1 MPSEESSRVIVVLGM
16 HRGGTSIVA
25 RALNL
30 LGIELGDDLLS
41 AAPDNPT
48 GYWESRTVLTI
59 NEAVLT
65 TFGMTWDSVIP
76 IDPNNWELPKIKEL
90 QLDALDKLRKKFRN
104 ARLWGF
110 KDPRTARL
118 LPFWQRVFRH
128 LNVTETYVIALRN
141 PLNVV
146 KSLAAP
152 DRVNPYP
159 PSYRQS
165 GFSSRK
171 GYILWLEHMVS
182 AVAYTEAND
191 RVLVD
196 TDRLYSYPSAELK
209 RLAERLQLSSAP
221 NLNSAL
227 EEFETRFLD
236 SNLRHGHYEADDV
249 ALDPH
254 APAVVTEA
262 YRYFRALAHDL
273 NSDSAT
279 GNFSAIESWLR
290 DSAPA
295 LALSSE
301 LDRELVSVCIKLMNL
316 ELERD
321 DLIEQTKVF
330 AKHKDLLDRQLDEAH
345 LQLDEAQRD
354 RDRRDAEAS
363 RERAEAEERYE
374 SLSSE
379 LMAEIAG
386 LKGNLGALEQQHNE
400 TSWRLELASKELN
413 EIVASPGWGVIQRY
427 RGWVARQRQVRPRL
441 FARYE
446 KLALSMLWRLGG
458 KRGFDRAGV
467 HEVVG
472 PVSAEENLKRDTKS
486 RSIEVD
492 ISKFVLILSGGPDVS
507 YRYRAEHQ
515 AEEFGLLGLTADA
528 ALFNTVDYGR
538 VWQQYR
544 AFILH
549 RVPYTPEI
557 EDFIKRAKAAGKPVI
572 FDTDD
577 LVFNEA
583 LIGEIKAIRDF
594 SPEEF
599 SLHLEGIKRYYRT
612 LSLCQAAL
620 VTTEELRDRI
630 KELFHEMPVYVNRNA
645 VSDEMVGR
653 ADAAIKHI
661 SKVDD
666 GAVRAIYMSG
676 TRTHNEDFVQ
686 CVGALARLMQSYP
699 QLRLMI
705 AGLLD
710 LPEVLRNWIDRIEFI
725 PLLPFEELPRLM
737 RRADIN
743 LAPLELNNAF
753 THCKSELKYFEA
765 GLLGLPTVASRVPVF
780 QNAIT
785 PGENGFLCKSE
796 QDWFEA
802 IERLICSPELR
813 RRIGSR
819 AREDVLE
826 RFTTRSRAPELTQT
840 LRRIFDD
847 LGLAG
852 PRRLSVAIVTQAP
865 IAQTGGGY
873 KNIFRIGNWLADH
886 GHDVHIY
893 VEAVAH
899 LAGLTD
905 AEIVAFCHCY
915 FGSSAAQIHVG
926 HDQILAS
933 DVALATAFPTAFTVN
948 NLTNTRC
955 KAYLIQDFEPEFF
968 ETSDPSY
975 DSAERTYDLPLKK
988 IALGKYLQNL
998 FSKRDRVPVEQ
1009 IPFALD
1015 SSNFRNLALRP
1026 QSPIRVLFFARPG
1039 MKRRA
1044 YPVGVAALRILA
1056 RTHPEVEIAFYGMRE
1071 PEELGFRYQNLGE
1084 LSPEQLSREMNRS
1097 HIHLSFSLTNISWV
1111 PLEAMAS
1118 GCAVLEAKVPSVTM
1132 WTETEAD
1139 AEVPCLLAE
1148 PNPPAVADALINLVN
1163 DHHLRQR
1170 LSEHGQRFAA
1180 AVCTSWDKTCQ
1191 QIEKIFLR
1199 TVLREELTAANLF
1212 LAPFRPARTPPAQS
1226 PGNRIS
1232 DFRASHQE
1240 LAPPV
1245 IIGGTGGSGTRVVA
1259 RIVRAAGTYIGTRL
1273 NESEDSV
1280 DFAEF
1285 SDKWINRYIRQPL
1298 DPLTDTEMDQMQKD
1312 FAECLRRHRLELGD
1326 ANLPWGWKE
1335 PRSIY
1340 LLPFFHD
1347 LFPQLRFIHLVRDGR
1362 DLAFSPNQNQLRKHG
1377 QTFFEDKL
1385 IDAPQAVRTVALWS
1399 IVNLAAASYGEGNL
1413 GQHYL
1418 RLKFEELCST
1428 PEVAARQIF
1437 SLLGSSSADTSS
1449 AIAEIRCPETIGRWR
1464 SESDRNLLA
1473 EIEYQAHLALEKFDY
1488 R

>member
-1 MPSEESSRVIVVLGM
+1 MAENDSPSNKEVAPLGY
-16 HRGGTSIVA
+16 TEA
-25 RALNL
+25 KLNGKL
-30 LGIELGDDLLS
+30 LYCSTQSAVTNRHSLIGLS
-41 AAPDNPT
+41 AAELSLRASGDYFRLPLLPSLDGQREQSGTNLSAAVEEIIRSLRPT
-48 GYWESRTVLTI
+48 TVLVVACSPGLLVESFWDHGI
-59 NEAVLT
+59 EAHA
-65 TFGMTWDSVIP
+65 
-76 IDPNNWELPKIKEL
+76 IDPSESAISGVRADIKRFCSVGSLLDPIATRFDLLTCLEVLAHLQPEYERVALQNFCSATDAILFSATPLHTSSTNAINTRPPLYWLKLFSEIGFLPDL
-90 QLDALDKLRKKFRN
+90 RYDASFLSADAILLRKTSVQQPQDILALF
-104 ARLWGF
+104 A
-110 KDPRTARL
+110 DVIHQRT
-118 LPFWQRVFRH
+118 
-128 LNVTETYVIALRN
+128 
-141 PLNVV
+141 
-146 KSLAAP
+146 KLA
-152 DRVNPYP
+152 
-159 PSYRQS
+159 
-165 GFSSRK
+165 
-171 GYILWLEHMVS
+171 
-182 AVAYTEAND
+182 EAND
-191 RVLVD
+191 RSSLAVARSNALAQECS
-196 TDRLYSYPSAELK
+196 TLFERS
-209 RLAERLQLSSAP
+209 RLAQA
-221 NLNSAL
+221 
-227 EEFETRFLD
+227 
-236 SNLRHGHYEADDV
+236 
-249 ALDPH
+249 
-254 APAVVTEA
+254 
-262 YRYFRALAHDL
+262 
-273 NSDSAT
+273 
-279 GNFSAIESWLR
+279 
-290 DSAPA
+290 
-295 LALSSE
+295 
-301 LDRELVSVCIKLMNL
+301 
-316 ELERD
+316 
-321 DLIEQTKVF
+321 
-330 AKHKDLLDRQLDEAH
+330 
-345 LQLDEAQRD
+345 
-354 RDRRDAEAS
+354 
-363 RERAEAEERYE
+363 ERAEAEERYE

-1199 TVLREELTAANLF
+1199 TVLQDEYGYLSE
-1212 LAPFRPARTPPAQS
+1212 QS
-1226 PGNRIS
+1226 N
-1232 DFRASHQE
+1232 A
-1240 LAPPV
+1240 
-1245 IIGGTGGSGTRVVA
+1245 
-1259 RIVRAAGTYIGTRL
+1259 
-1273 NESEDSV
+1273 
-1280 DFAEF
+1280 
-1285 SDKWINRYIRQPL
+1285 
-1298 DPLTDTEMDQMQKD
+1298 
-1312 FAECLRRHRLELGD
+1312 
-1326 ANLPWGWKE
+1326 
-1335 PRSIY
+1335 PRS
-1340 LLPFFHD
+1340 
-1347 LFPQLRFIHLVRDGR
+1347 
-1362 DLAFSPNQNQLRKHG
+1362 
-1377 QTFFEDKL
+1377 
-1385 IDAPQAVRTVALWS
+1385 S
-1399 IVNLAAASYGEGNL
+1399 I
-1413 GQHYL
+1413 
-1418 RLKFEELCST
+1418 
-1428 PEVAARQIF
+1428 
-1437 SLLGSSSADTSS
+1437 SATSG
-1449 AIAEIRCPETIGRWR
+1449 P
-1464 SESDRNLLA
+1464 
-1473 EIEYQAHLALEKFDY
+1473 
-1488 R
+1488 